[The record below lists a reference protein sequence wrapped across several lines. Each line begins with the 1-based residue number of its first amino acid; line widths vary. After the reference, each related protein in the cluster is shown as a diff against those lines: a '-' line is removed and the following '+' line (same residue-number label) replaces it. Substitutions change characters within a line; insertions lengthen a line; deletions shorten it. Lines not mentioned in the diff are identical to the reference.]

1 MKTNIEITK
10 FRFPVF
16 KSFISVIVSNNIAQ
30 AIDFMEDKMAQRIHD
45 PATKKFTRAYMYAY
59 EDELNKR
66 KYLLFIK
73 PSAKPGE
80 IAHEVKH
87 LINIMFKWHGY
98 RLSIDNDEL
107 ECYYLEDI
115 VNRVHSAILRYK
127 KKHSKPKKIINKKLD
142 FLKEIATFA
151 P

>member
-16 KSFISVIVSNNIAQ
+16 KSYISVVVSNNIPN
-30 AIDFMEDKMAQRIHD
+30 AIDFMEDKMPHKIHD
-45 PATKKFTRAYMYAY
+45 PDTKKFTRAYMYAY

-66 KYLLFIK
+66 KYLLFLR

-115 VNRVHSAILRYK
+115 VDRVHSAILRYK
-127 KKHSKPKKIINKKLD
+127 KKYSKPKKIISKKLD
-142 FLKEIATFA
+142 IPEETPIFA